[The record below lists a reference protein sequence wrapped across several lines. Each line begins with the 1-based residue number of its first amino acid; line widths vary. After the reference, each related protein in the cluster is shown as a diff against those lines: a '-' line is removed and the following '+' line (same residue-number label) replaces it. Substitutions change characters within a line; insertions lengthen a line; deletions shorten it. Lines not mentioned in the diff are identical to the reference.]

1 MSCADRSDALDEFE
15 NCDPTVEIEQFGTCR
30 RDLLP
35 RLEWMSSLESLII
48 TRRVWHG
55 IGKDDYVAELLEWF
69 MKRKTDTLP
78 CLWVDDNS
86 DSLWE
91 LPYREKLCAPLTT
104 SFCVGEGDAL
114 ASIDVNDQ
122 RFRHIHHLGGFSI
135 ARLDELPDLKYV
147 RASLEDQQDLKVF

>member
-1 MSCADRSDALDEFE
+1 
-15 NCDPTVEIEQFGTCR
+15 
-30 RDLLP
+30 
-35 RLEWMSSLESLII
+35 
-48 TRRVWHG
+48 
-55 IGKDDYVAELLEWF
+55 
-69 MKRKTDTLP
+69 MKRKTDTLRH
-78 CLWVDDNS
+78 LWVDDNS

-91 LPYREKLCAPLTT
+91 LPYREKLCAPSMT

-147 RASLEDQQDLKVF
+147 RASLEDQQDFKVFNHNFSLISQIKIFNFSRLWTNSVRLIPSWNLCISPQRISTTSLCY